1 MKRAIK
7 VTMVC
12 PIEIGDDADVNDRE
26 EIESRESEAVQ
37 DDLFGTEY
45 LDKWESLEV
54 SDIGEWQE

>member
-12 PIEIGDDADVNDRE
+12 PIEIGDDADVNDIE

>member
-12 PIEIGDDADVNDRE
+12 PIEIGDDADVNDIE
-26 EIESRESEAVQ
+26 EIESRECEAVQ